1 MRYHF
6 LLDFVYGYRNIGI
19 IRAESGQNIV
29 RDICRGIAEAQ
40 RLAVLMRN
48 AEFLQ
53 QRVIIHQCPLGKI
66 IKVLAEMVEIPKWLR
81 YMFLPLRSNN
91 GVPNSV
97 STFFSTMLSAGWV
110 IKSAFDADVMFS
122 YSARTQN

>member
-48 AEFLQ
+48 AKFLQ

-66 IKVLAEMVEIPKWLR
+66 IKVLAEMVEIYVPPLAVEQRRSQLR
-81 YMFLPLRSNN
+81 
-91 GVPNSV
+91 
-97 STFFSTMLSAGWV
+97 
-110 IKSAFDADVMFS
+110 FDILQHHAERRLGDKKRF
-122 YSARTQN
+122 